1 MLNDNQKRKSS
12 LQAYLGISKSNR
24 ALFDQELEMVR
35 KLFSQHNIVL
45 NIFVE
50 QYNFSVDEDKQM
62 MEKAFADIDHSDF
75 LIVELSKKAIGV
87 GAEVGYAKAKNKPII
102 YLKRK
107 SSAYSTTVGGSSDYL
122 IEYTGIEDLKDKLAK
137 TLLKLIEKFV

>member
-1 MLNDNQKRKSS
+1 
-12 LQAYLGISKSNR
+12 
-24 ALFDQELEMVR
+24 MVR

-45 NIFVE
+45 NIFVD

-87 GAEVGYAKAKNKPII
+87 VQ
-102 YLKRK
+102 K
-107 SSAYSTTVGGSSDYL
+107 SAMQRP
-122 IEYTGIEDLKDKLAK
+122 K
-137 TLLKLIEKFV
+137 TSLLFT